1 MTKKQAIERT
11 QRCLDCP
18 NPPCRSAC
26 PLSNRI
32 PEFLS
37 KVKEGEIDEAMRI
50 ILRENPLPGITGY
63 VCPSFCQ
70 SSCVLAKN
78 GSCVQVGEVEKFVSG
93 NSSVELKFDARETGK
108 RVAIIGSGPAGLAG
122 GYFLRRAGHEA
133 VIYEKSPVVGG
144 MMVLGIPDFR
154 LPRKILQR
162 EVGRIRDLG
171 VKIRTDSP
179 VEYIDELFEEGYD
192 AVLSAIGSHK
202 SRSLNIAGENLEGVR
217 HAIPFLRRTNLG
229 ENITLGDKIA
239 IIGGGDAAIDAA
251 RTVMRMGSQP
261 VIIYRRSRREMPA
274 NREDMK
280 EAEEEGVQIRF
291 QIQPRKFLGENGRT
305 NGMLCIRNEMKE
317 PEGQGR
323 RKPIPIKD
331 SEFKIQVDEIIEAI
345 GERPDRGWIEKNDI
359 AVNER
364 GLIDIDR
371 DDDPFATS
379 RKGVYAAGDAV
390 LGPSTITESMKTSKI
405 AANSIDNYLKN

>member
-1 MTKKQAIERT
+1 MDEGGENRT
-11 QRCLDCP
+11 DRARGD
-18 NPPCRSAC
+18 RG
-26 PLSNRI
+26 R
-32 PEFLS
+32 
-37 KVKEGEIDEAMRI
+37 
-50 ILRENPLPGITGY
+50 
-63 VCPSFCQ
+63 
-70 SSCVLAKN
+70 
-78 GSCVQVGEVEKFVSG
+78 VGEV
-93 NSSVELKFDARETGK
+93 
-108 RVAIIGSGPAGLAG
+108 
-122 GYFLRRAGHEA
+122 
-133 VIYEKSPVVGG
+133 
-144 MMVLGIPDFR
+144 
-154 LPRKILQR
+154 
-162 EVGRIRDLG
+162 
-171 VKIRTDSP
+171 
-179 VEYIDELFEEGYD
+179 
-192 AVLSAIGSHK
+192 
-202 SRSLNIAGENLEGVR
+202 
-217 HAIPFLRRTNLG
+217 
-229 ENITLGDKIA
+229 
-239 IIGGGDAAIDAA
+239 
-251 RTVMRMGSQP
+251 
-261 VIIYRRSRREMPA
+261 
-274 NREDMK
+274 
-280 EAEEEGVQIRF
+280 EGVQIRF